1 MCTTTMSSN
10 EVEAIIEAAYQRAA
24 TFDESDC
31 CCSNAVDRSDVEKCL
46 AEVYHAHAAS
56 RSSREATPPSSSK
69 DDFRHSSSYP
79 PGSDGVHVDWS
90 EHYDRRESLDEIVI
104 IDVDRFAS
112 RRSIQRSNENTTT
125 IGAADRAYLD
135 VGYYRRKLSS
145 SSALATVDRPVNSD
159 DRANNTTDYNE
170 HSSYHHPIIYVSKHS
185 LPSISTLGTEGFKSS
200 ATKTVDPF
208 ATSTQEQE
216 GEDQPT
222 DQHSR
227 VLEGHAIGNERSAK
241 KPPTPP
247 RPLKR
252 QTSTPPERNQR
263 LSSSSVKHP
272 GEGRPTVVTHDRQP
286 EELSSWQDRTAFE
299 RHLKALK
306 HAPPS
311 KPPSTRRASAPIE
324 WQQRS
329 SSTRT
334 KLSPISQ
341 SPYVVRELRLAV
353 LIVVHQD
360 RRHYHH
366 HHRHL
371 HGR

>member
-1 MCTTTMSSN
+1 MLML
-10 EVEAIIEAAYQRAA
+10 RP
-24 TFDESDC
+24 
-31 CCSNAVDRSDVEKCL
+31 
-46 AEVYHAHAAS
+46 